1 VHALE
6 RERAD
11 IQDWAVGL
19 HTLHHRIA
27 PRFVRSEPRAHA
39 LAYLHALLSP
49 LERKNGW
56 QVAEHGGY
64 LTPDGV
70 QRLLATAQWDADVVR
85 DDLHAYV
92 IEHLGDDHAVLVVD
106 ETGFL
111 KKGTKSA
118 GVARQYSGTAGRI
131 ENCQIG
137 VFLGYASEKG
147 RTFLDRELYLPKA
160 WIADHARREEAG
172 IPDAV
177 SLITKPKLAI
187 QMLERADAHAVPAAW
202 VTADSIYGS
211 DYAFRTW
218 IAQHSYGYV
227 VAVPKS
233 QHIFAL
239 HADKLYQGSVAE
251 LVAQRPPTAWQRLSA
266 GDGSKGPRM
275 YDWAWQF
282 IRQSPHAPEWVEC
295 WLARRSLNDP
305 TDIAYYLVHC
315 RYGTALTTLV
325 GVAGTRWAIE
335 ESFETAK
342 GEVGLDQYEVR
353 KWTGWYRHMTLALL
367 AHAFLTVT
375 RMQAIGDG
383 QKGGCKP

>member
-1 VHALE
+1 VSVGALE
-6 RERAD
+6 FERAD
-11 IQDWAVGL
+11 ILEWAVGL
-19 HTLHHRIA
+19 SNVHRRIA

-56 QVAEHGGY
+56 QIAEHGGH

-70 QRLLATAQWDADVVR
+70 QRLLATAQWDADQVR
-85 DDLHAYV
+85 DDLQAYV
-92 IEHLGDDHAVLVVD
+92 VEHLGDDQAVLIVD

-131 ENCQIG
+131 DNCQIG
-137 VFLGYASEKG
+137 VFLGYASADG
-147 RTFLDRELYLPKA
+147 RTFLDRELYVPKA
-160 WIADHARREEAG
+160 WIADHVRRVEAG
-172 IPDAV
+172 IPDEV
-177 SLITKPKLAI
+177 TLVTKPKLAL
-187 QMLERADAHAVPAAW
+187 QMLARAHAHAVPAAW
-202 VTADSIYGS
+202 VTADSIYGG

-218 IAQHSYGYV
+218 IAQHGYGYV
-227 VAVPKS
+227 VAVPS
-233 QHIFAL
+233 NQHIFAL
-239 HADKLYQGSVAE
+239 HGDGLYQGSVAE
-251 LVAQRPPTAWQRLSA
+251 LVTQHPPTAWQRVSA

-282 IRQSPHAPEWVEC
+282 IRESPHDPEWVEC
-295 WLARRSLNDP
+295 WLARRSLSDP

-315 RYGTALTTLV
+315 RHGTALTTLV

-342 GEVGLDQYEVR
+342 GEVGLDHYEVR

-375 RMQAIGDG
+375 RMQAGAS
-383 QKGGCKP
+383 QKGGS